1 MSQISKN
8 KKVIYTALFGE
19 RGKIIEPKVLPEGW
33 DFVCFTDRHDLK
45 SSAWDVR
52 IIEVR
57 YPDNP
62 RKSAKLPKILPHAYL
77 PEYEVSLWIDA
88 NLELVGDPSVLVDT
102 YLNEMS
108 FASFSHSE
116 NKGDSRDCVYDE
128 LKELL
133 HMNAS
138 GRNRDKN
145 EVMIAQIE
153 KYRKEG
159 YPEHKGLIV
168 GMFLL
173 RRHDDPVLKK
183 TMEEWWQ
190 EVDNGS
196 IRDQLSCNYVC
207 WKNNIL
213 ISYIPGDSRHNKF
226 VRYTPHIDR
235 SFSYRILIK
244 IKAIFS

>member
-62 RKSAKLPKILPHAYL
+62 RKSAKLPKILPYAYL

-108 FASFSHSE
+108 FASFSQNPSHIANDGCAMSA
-116 NKGDSRDCVYDE
+116 KKQWKVFCV
-128 LKELL
+128 LL
-133 HMNAS
+133 AKS
-138 GRNRDKN
+138 IRILR
-145 EVMIAQIE
+145 
-153 KYRKEG
+153 
-159 YPEHKGLIV
+159 
-168 GMFLL
+168 MFL
-173 RRHDDPVLKK
+173 RPIRH
-183 TMEEWWQ
+183 T
-190 EVDNGS
+190 
-196 IRDQLSCNYVC
+196 
-207 WKNNIL
+207 
-213 ISYIPGDSRHNKF
+213 
-226 VRYTPHIDR
+226 
-235 SFSYRILIK
+235 
-244 IKAIFS
+244 